1 VTRIQAGRDIF
12 FTTPGTGANVQSSN
26 ARIDIAGPGRLE
38 VLAGRHVDLG
48 SSEGIITRGNLDNPY
63 LPEGG
68 ADILVQAGVAGSVE
82 RTAFIERYLAN
93 AGSKY
98 GAELRDHMR
107 LITGNAALDETAALA
122 EFRKL
127 PAAAQ
132 APLLNTVFFS
142 ELRES
147 GKEATD
153 ANSRRFGDYS
163 RGLEA
168 IGLMYPGS
176 DGGGSAPHRGDIKL
190 FFSQIKTEQGGG
202 IDLIAPGG
210 AINAGLATT
219 SGLSKTASDLGIVT
233 AARGGIRGYVL
244 KDFLVNQSR
253 VFTLQGGDI
262 LLWATRGDIDA
273 GRGARVASATP
284 PPRLRVTASG
294 QVVLDL
300 TQSVAGSGIAALR
313 ANPDSPESNVYLFA
327 PEGTVNAGEAG
338 IRVSGNLTIG
348 AQQVLGADVIQA
360 GGVSV
365 GVPADSGSAAAGLA
379 GVADSAASTSKS
391 AESAA
396 TDGRQD
402 DDSQLVLDVEVVSY
416 GGDTKGTELR
426 IKKDD
431 KEKSDRDENDKE

>member
-1 VTRIQAGRDIF
+1 MY
-12 FTTPGTGANVQSSN
+12 GT
-26 ARIDIAGPGRLE
+26 
-38 VLAGRHVDLG
+38 
-48 SSEGIITRGNLDNPY
+48 
-63 LPEGG
+63 
-68 ADILVQAGVAGSVE
+68 
-82 RTAFIERYLAN
+82 
-93 AGSKY
+93 
-98 GAELRDHMR
+98 ELRDYMR
-107 LITGNAALDETAALA
+107 LIMGDASLDEATALT

-127 PAAAQ
+127 PAAEQ
-132 APLLNTVFFS
+132 VPLLNTVFFS

-153 ANSRRFGDYS
+153 VKSERFGNYS
-163 RGLEA
+163 RGNGA
-168 IGLMYPGS
+168 IRLMFPGS
-176 DGGGSAPHRGDIKL
+176 DSGDSSPYQGDIKL
-190 FFSQIKTEQGGG
+190 FFSQIKTEQNGG

-210 AINAGLATT
+210 TINAGLATS
-219 SGLSKTASDLGIVT
+219 SGLDKGNTGPGDDASQLGIVT
-233 AARGGIRGYVL
+233 AAGGGIRGYVW

-262 LLWATRGDIDA
+262 LLWATKGDIDA

-284 PPRLRVTASG
+284 PPRLRVTDTG

-300 TQSVAGSGIAALR
+300 TQSVAGSGIGALR
-313 ANPDSPESNVYLFA
+313 ANPDAPESNVYLFA

-365 GVPADSGSAAAGLA
+365 GVPTDTGSAAAGLA

-391 AESAA
+391 AEAAA
-396 TDGRQD
+396 TGGRQD

-416 GGDTKGTELR
+416 GGDAKGTELK
-426 IKKDD
+426 IKKED
-431 KEKSDRDENDKE
+431 KEKDKE

>member
-1 VTRIQAGRDIF
+1 MY
-12 FTTPGTGANVQSSN
+12 
-26 ARIDIAGPGRLE
+26 
-38 VLAGRHVDLG
+38 
-48 SSEGIITRGNLDNPY
+48 GI
-63 LPEGG
+63 
-68 ADILVQAGVAGSVE
+68 
-82 RTAFIERYLAN
+82 
-93 AGSKY
+93 
-98 GAELRDHMR
+98 ELRDYMR
-107 LITGNAALDETAALA
+107 SITGDELLDEATALA

-127 PAAAQ
+127 TADAQ
-132 APLLNTVFFS
+132 TPLLNTVFFT

-153 ANSRRFGDYS
+153 VKSERFGDYS
-163 RGLEA
+163 RGIEA
-168 IGLMYPGS
+168 AKLMFPGS
-176 DGGGSAPHRGDIKL
+176 EDGDSSPYQGDIKL
-190 FFSQIKTEQGGG
+190 FFSQIKTEQDGG

-210 AINAGLATT
+210 AINAGLATS
-219 SGLSKTASDLGIVT
+219 SGLDKGVTGPADDASQLGIVT
-233 AARGGIRGYVL
+233 AAGGGIRGYVM

-262 LLWATRGDIDA
+262 LLWATKGDIDA

-284 PPRLRVTASG
+284 PPRLRVTGDG

-300 TQSVAGSGIAALR
+300 TQSVAGSGIGALR
-313 ANPDSPESNVYLFA
+313 ANPDAPESNVYLFA

-348 AQQVLGADVIQA
+348 AQQVLGADIIQA

-396 TDGRQD
+396 TAARQD
-402 DDSQLVLDVEVVSY
+402 DDSHLVLNVEVVSY
-416 GGDTKGTELR
+416 GGGSMDTELR

-431 KEKSDRDENDKE
+431 KDKSDKDKDKNKE